1 LIDVEMLDGRPTGS
15 GNHNRSDIMRQ
26 STRIIESRSVRAAET
41 NRIAEYRS
49 GDRALS
55 MLVADDDASVVE
67 LLANYG
73 TRMGFDVD
81 TASDGIQ
88 AFVKIRRTKPNILV
102 IDINMPE
109 IDGLSVCDHLQDADQ
124 APANVIVITGSKHPH
139 TLERC
144 ERAGTY
150 CARKGPNFW
159 NDLEAA
165 LAEIDPRVVLLPRGR
180 ESSAVPDE
188 TG

>member
-1 LIDVEMLDGRPTGS
+1 MSKCWTVVRQEAGS
-15 GNHNRSDIMRQ
+15 HHRSDIMQ
-26 STRIIESRSVRAAET
+26 KSAKVIESRSIRAAET
-41 NRIAEYRS
+41 NKIAEYRS

-88 AFVKIRRTKPNILV
+88 AFLKIRRTKPNILV
-102 IDINMPE
+102 IDVNMPE
-109 IDGLSVCDHLQDADQ
+109 MDGLSVCDHLQDADQ
-124 APANVIVITGSKHPH
+124 APANVILITGSRHPT
-139 TLERC
+139 TLQRC
-144 ERAGTY
+144 ERIGTY
-150 CARKGPNFW
+150 FARKGPNFW

-165 LAEIDPRVVLLPRGR
+165 L
-180 ESSAVPDE
+180 
-188 TG
+188 

>member
-1 LIDVEMLDGRPTGS
+1 
-15 GNHNRSDIMRQ
+15 MRQ
-26 STRIIESRSVRAAET
+26 SAGVIEGRSVRAAKT
-41 NRIAEYRS
+41 DRIAEYRS
-49 GDRALS
+49 TDRALS
-55 MLVADDDASVVE
+55 MLVADDDALVVG
-67 LLANYG
+67 LLADYG

-88 AFVKIRRTKPNILV
+88 AFLKIRRAKPNILV
-102 IDINMPE
+102 IDVNLPE
-109 IDGLSVCDHLQDADQ
+109 LDGLSVCDHLRDADS

-144 ERAGTY
+144 ERIGTY

-165 LAEIDPRVVLLPRGR
+165 LAEIDPRVALLPRFR
-180 ESSAVPDE
+180 K
-188 TG
+188 T